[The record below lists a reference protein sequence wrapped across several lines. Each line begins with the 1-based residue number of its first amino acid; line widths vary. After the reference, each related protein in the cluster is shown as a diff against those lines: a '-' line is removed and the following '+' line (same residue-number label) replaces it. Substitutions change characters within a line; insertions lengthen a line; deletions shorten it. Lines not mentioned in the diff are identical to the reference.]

1 MVDSARL
8 AQLLLAIDKKN
19 DLDPNFEQVNGEAIS
34 KELIY
39 GQRMSECLSGFKP
52 NASEHLQ
59 IACRAQHIQ
68 RWSIAR
74 KDYPMDRAGYKRW
87 RTDLAK
93 FHAQLTA
100 ELMQD
105 NGYDNEDCERV
116 KHLLQKKQLKRDIE
130 TQTLEDV
137 ACLVFLTFHLD
148 DFASRHPDEK
158 VIDIIRKTWNK
169 MSAEGHA
176 AALKLPFSDAMG
188 KLIGEALNG

>member
-1 MVDSARL
+1 MTYST
-8 AQLLLAIDKKN
+8 QLPLLIAAIDEKN
-19 DLDPNFEQVNGEAIS
+19 ALDPNQDNVNGSPVA

-39 GQRMSECLSGFKP
+39 GQRMSECLDQFRP

-68 RWSIAR
+68 RWSIPR
-74 KDYPMDRAGYKRW
+74 KDYPMDRPGYKRW

-100 ELMQD
+100 ELMQE
-105 NGYDNEDCERV
+105 NGYGDEDCARV
-116 KHLLQKKQLKRDIE
+116 QHLLQKKQLKRDAE

-148 DFASRHPDEK
+148 DFASRHAEEK
-158 VIDIIRKTWNK
+158 IISIVQKTWNK
-169 MSAEGHA
+169 MSDDGHT
-176 AALKLPFSDAMG
+176 AALKLPFSDEMG
-188 KLIGEALNG
+188 KLVGKALNG

>member
-1 MVDSARL
+1 MTYST
-8 AQLLLAIDKKN
+8 QLSLLIAAIDEKN
-19 DLDPNFEQVNGEAIS
+19 ALDPNQETVNGTAVA

-39 GQRMSECLSGFKP
+39 GQRMSECLDQFRP

-68 RWSIAR
+68 RWSIPR
-74 KDYPMDRAGYKRW
+74 KDYPMDRPGYKRW

-100 ELMQD
+100 ELMQE
-105 NGYDNEDCERV
+105 NGYNDEDCARV
-116 KHLLQKKQLKRDIE
+116 QHLLQKKQLKRDAE

-148 DFASRHPDEK
+148 DFASRHAEEK
-158 VIDIIRKTWNK
+158 IISIVQKTWNK
-169 MSAEGHA
+169 MSDDGHT
-176 AALKLPFSDAMG
+176 AALKLSFSDDMG
-188 KLIGEALNG
+188 KLVGKALNG